1 MPALQPARR
10 GDDATE
16 VTDLPVPAPSELLT
30 DDVRRWVCVRCRA
43 QNGLATDSCA
53 TCGTSFETLLS
64 EPPDVAVK
72 RLRGLS
78 ALGREIA
85 LLVGLF
91 TLWRIVGS
99 VSILSESSAFDRG
112 RWLWRFERTLHLPNE
127 LSLQRQVLAHK
138 AIVESLNVFYL
149 AAHIGGMAALLIWL
163 YVRHRDRYRRWRN
176 VVVAFTG
183 VSLLVQFVSVAP
195 PRLISELGFVDTA
208 EKYGQSA
215 YDHLG
220 SGLVDQLSSMP
231 SVHVGWA
238 LIGCLAVIRVSR
250 SRWRW
255 LAIAHP
261 ALTGYA
267 VVVTANHFWLDG
279 VVAAVLVAAV
289 VPLTA
294 RLKNRRPALPDPA

>member
-1 MPALQPARR
+1 MSSDLPAPTSSDLLP
-10 GDDATE
+10 DDA
-16 VTDLPVPAPSELLT
+16 
-30 DDVRRWVCVRCRA
+30 RRWVCVRCRA
-43 QNGLATDSCA
+43 TNALETDTCA
-53 TCGTSFETLLS
+53 SCGTSFEALLADS
-64 EPPDVAVK
+64 PDVAVK
-72 RLRGLS
+72 RLRGVS

-85 LLVGLF
+85 LLLGLF
-91 TLWRIVGS
+91 TLWRVVGS

-112 RWLWRFERTLHLPNE
+112 RWLWRVERTLHLPSE
-127 LSLQRQVLAHK
+127 LSLQKQVLPHA
-138 AIVESLNVFYL
+138 VLVQVLNVFYL

-163 YVRHRDRYRRWRN
+163 YVRHRDQYRRWRN

-183 VSLLVQFVSVAP
+183 VSLVVQFVSVAP
-195 PRLISELGFVDTA
+195 PRLLAELGFVDTA
-208 EKYGQSA
+208 REFGQSA

-238 LIGCLAVIRVSR
+238 VIACLAVIRVSR

-261 ALTGYA
+261 VLTCYA

-279 VVAAVLVAAV
+279 VAAVALVVAAL
-289 VPLTA
+289 PLTV
-294 RLKNRRPALPDPA
+294 RPKNRGPALPDPA

>member
-1 MPALQPARR
+1 MSLDLPAPTSSDLLA
-10 GDDATE
+10 DDA
-16 VTDLPVPAPSELLT
+16 
-30 DDVRRWVCVRCRA
+30 RRWVCVRCRA
-43 QNGLATDSCA
+43 HNGLGADVCA
-53 TCGTSFETLLS
+53 SCGTSFEALLAD
-64 EPPDVAVK
+64 PPDVAVR

-85 LLVGLF
+85 LLLGLF
-91 TLWRIVGS
+91 TLWRVVGS

-112 RWLWRFERTLHLPNE
+112 RWLWRFERALHLPSE
-127 LSLQRQVLAHK
+127 LTLQRQLVSHVVVVQVL
-138 AIVESLNVFYL
+138 NGFYL

-163 YVRHRDRYRRWRN
+163 YVRHREQYRRWRN

-183 VSLLVQFVSVAP
+183 VSLVVQVVSVAP
-195 PRLISELGFVDTA
+195 PRLLTDLGFVDTA
-208 EKYGQSA
+208 RKYGESA

-220 SGLVDQLSSMP
+220 AGLVDQLSSMP

-238 LIGCLAVIRVSR
+238 LIACLAVIRVSR

-261 ALTGYA
+261 VLTGYT

-279 VVAAVLVAAV
+279 VAAAALVALAV
-289 VPLTA
+289 RALPLA
-294 RLKNRRPALPDPA
+294 VRPIDGRPALPDQA